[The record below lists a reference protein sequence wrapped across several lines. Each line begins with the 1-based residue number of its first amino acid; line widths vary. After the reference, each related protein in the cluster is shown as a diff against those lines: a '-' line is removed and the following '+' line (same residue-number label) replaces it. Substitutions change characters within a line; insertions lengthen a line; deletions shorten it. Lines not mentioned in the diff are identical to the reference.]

1 MISVSQIKSVVSD
14 YLKDKPV
21 KTVYLFGSYARGEA
35 DENSDIDLL
44 IDYDNTKKKI
54 SFFDVVRLKIGLEK
68 KLQKKVELVE
78 EKLMYP
84 EFKDFVEGDKV
95 KIYEA

>member
-1 MISVSQIKSVVSD
+1 MVTD
-14 YLKDKPV
+14 YFKDKPV

-44 IDYDNTKKKI
+44 VDYDDSEKKV
-54 SFFDVVRLKIGLEK
+54 SFFDVIRLKLDLEK
-68 KLQKKVELVE
+68 KLNKKVELVE

-84 EFKDFVEGDKV
+84 KLRRFVHNDKL